1 MYTPALVRVRYPA
14 VRIPPVVVSTTRGN
28 ETGGVALNASPSRD
42 RSSAGSTATASA
54 RTRVPTCGCLIRA
67 RLRPSVATPA
77 AVSTITPIGAEA
89 NTAAIATTAHTRTWI
104 RASNA
109 SGLTR
114 VRTQRMPK
122 NTPTPM
128 STPTHRA
135 IGTAAPTPRATPR
148 PISAESTMMLK
159 PAMILTAKSPS
170 GAVSSGFG
178 CSAGSACARRSWP
191 AATIAAEPC
200 TTPSGHPS
208 ERLATARARWALTV
222 AWRHCRRR
230 RSTAA
235 FGAAAAFPTP
245 PFRTMSCQSW
255 PWTSH
260 RRRELKYAIAQA
272 TANTPAISSVDTR
285 PTPNSC
291 RVPSAATPA
300 DAGSRAADSR
310 TSSTIHP
317 TTKT

>member
-1 MYTPALVRVRYPA
+1 M
-14 VRIPPVVVSTTRGN
+14 RIPPVVVSTTRGN
-28 ETGGVALNASPSRD
+28 EIGGVALNASPSR
-42 RSSAGSTATASA
+42 RQIVSRIHGNGE
-54 RTRVPTCGCLIRA
+54 RTNSGTDCGWLIRA

-89 NTAAIATTAHTRTWI
+89 NTAAIATTAHTRAWI

-178 CSAGSACARRSWP
+178 CSAGSCCARRSWP
-191 AATIAAEPC
+191 SATIAAEPC

-291 RVPSAATPA
+291 RLPSAATPA